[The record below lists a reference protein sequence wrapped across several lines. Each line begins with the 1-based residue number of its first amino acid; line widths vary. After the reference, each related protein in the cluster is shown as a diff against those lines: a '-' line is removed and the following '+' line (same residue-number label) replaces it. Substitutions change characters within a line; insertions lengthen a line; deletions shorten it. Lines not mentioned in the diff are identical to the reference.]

1 MFKRSRAAEGGRE
14 RVTGNAVGTGSKK
27 REGQACS
34 GGIAP
39 EFKSAREVQCE
50 TPELS
55 KCFFQLP
62 APLLSPGTLS
72 ACTDLT
78 NSLGSVASLGNGAH
92 QHYTISDTGM
102 ALVTGQENKRM
113 DRSGWSDQ
121 IQDAAKDFHPSTP
134 KLLRLAPVRRR
145 LDLRRVTYGR
155 CADVILNLA
164 YKLPWG

>member
-1 MFKRSRAAEGGRE
+1 MVFTPKMSKTVHVLSRYQHWLPFPLILAAFAPKTSERGEGLGFMFKRSRAAEGGRK

-39 EFKSAREVQCE
+39 EFKSQREVQCE

-72 ACTDLT
+72 ACTDRT
-78 NSLGSVASLGNGAH
+78 NAKSRSRLSVIGRIS
-92 QHYTISDTGM
+92 TI
-102 ALVTGQENKRM
+102 
-113 DRSGWSDQ
+113 
-121 IQDAAKDFHPSTP
+121 P
-134 KLLRLAPVRRR
+134 
-145 LDLRRVTYGR
+145 
-155 CADVILNLA
+155 
-164 YKLPWG
+164 

>member
-1 MFKRSRAAEGGRE
+1 
-14 RVTGNAVGTGSKK
+14 
-27 REGQACS
+27 
-34 GGIAP
+34 
-39 EFKSAREVQCE
+39 
-50 TPELS
+50 
-55 KCFFQLP
+55 
-62 APLLSPGTLS
+62 
-72 ACTDLT
+72 
-78 NSLGSVASLGNGAH
+78 
-92 QHYTISDTGM
+92 M

-145 LDLRRVTYGR
+145 LDRRRVTYGR